1 MSSRRNLTTIAA
13 TLLLA
18 SCGAVTASSSD
29 GSDSATVASTATDAA
44 PTKSSSTTPLPTP
57 LDSAPL
63 DSAPTDSDS
72 TTIAEGITDAE
83 AAFPARLA
91 LTTKDGQILTF
102 SPHED
107 PVVTPGVMAPTANVV
122 VSASFMAGRTMVEW
136 HHLRNDEISASV
148 QIDGDFR
155 PTAVAQDGKLVALI
169 GSSGTSTT
177 VALVTPSDGEVR
189 RWTFDAV
196 LVPEAFA
203 NAFETGSDLPM
214 GVFVI
219 EYLAANTYRVRVID
233 TKTGTLGLPLN
244 LRDKSQTV
252 DEVMTAVS
260 RTAVFEPNNQL
271 LFTLYQDA
279 TEGGEN
285 VGSFIHTLGL
295 FNGVW
300 CLDVPRQLGLADHP
314 GALAVSPDGSRLFA
328 ASSTGGVAGYLIS
341 DITTAGPGM
350 PAARATAALAA
361 SSQRAAIGAS
371 NDQVVVAFGG
381 SLFRLDPATLTV
393 KDSFTWD
400 MSVEAVTVLD
410 DGSLII
416 VGSGRMTMVSPDD
429 QIMAERVLP
438 GDFAEVTR
446 VAVVG

>member
-29 GSDSATVASTATDAA
+29 ASDPAVIATTGTDAA
-44 PTKSSSTTPLPTP
+44 RTESAS
-57 LDSAPL
+57 SAPVTE
-63 DSAPTDSDS
+63 PTDTAS
-72 TTIAEGITDAE
+72 TEVAGITDAE

-107 PVVTPGVMAPTANVV
+107 PVVTPGVMAPTGKVV

-169 GSSGTSTT
+169 DSSGTTTT
-177 VALVTPSDGEVR
+177 VVLATPSEGEVR

-203 NAFETGSDLPM
+203 NAFEIGSDLPM

-219 EYLAANTYRVRVID
+219 EYLAANTYRVRIID
-233 TKTGTLGLPLN
+233 TKFGTLGLPLN

-252 DEVMTAVS
+252 DEIMTAVS

-279 TEGGEN
+279 TEGGEK

-300 CLDVPRQLGLADHP
+300 CLDVPAELGLADHP
-314 GALAVSPDGSRLFA
+314 GALAVNPSGSRLFA
-328 ASSTGGVAGYLIS
+328 ASSTGGVAGYAVN
-341 DITTAGPGM
+341 DITNFGPEM
-350 PAARATAALAA
+350 PEARATAELGGEAT
-361 SSQRAAIGAS
+361 RAAVGAS
-371 NDQVVVAFGG
+371 DKEVVVALDGRIY
-381 SLFRLDPATLTV
+381 RLDPATLEV
-393 KDSFTWD
+393 RDAFTWD
-400 MSVEAVTVLD
+400 MGVEGLTVQG
-410 DGSLII
+410 DGSIII
-416 VGSGRMTMVSPDD
+416 VGTGRMTMVSPVD
-429 QIMAERVLP
+429 QIMAERILP
-438 GDFAEVTR
+438 AGTGEVTR

>member
-29 GSDSATVASTATDAA
+29 ASEPAVVPSSATDVAS
-44 PTKSSSTTPLPTP
+44 TKSSSSSPVTEPDTASTEV
-57 LDSAPL
+57 AGI
-63 DSAPTDSDS
+63 SDV
-72 TTIAEGITDAE
+72 E

-91 LTTKDGQILTF
+91 LTTKDGQVLTF

-107 PVVTPGVMAPTANVV
+107 PVVTPGVMAPTGNVV
-122 VSASFMAGRTMVEW
+122 VSASFRAGRTMVEW

-169 GSSGTSTT
+169 GSSGPTTT
-177 VALVTPSDGEVR
+177 VVLATPSAGEVR

-203 NAFETGSDLPM
+203 NAFETGSDVPM

-219 EYLAANTYRVRVID
+219 EYLAANTYRVRIID

-279 TEGGEN
+279 TEGGEE

-300 CLDVPRQLGLADHP
+300 CLDVPRELGLADHP
-314 GALAVSPDGSRLFA
+314 GALAVNPSGSRLFA
-328 ASSTGGVAGYLIS
+328 ASSTGGVAGYAVS
-341 DITTAGPGM
+341 DITNFGPEM
-350 PAARATAALAA
+350 PEARATAALGGA
-361 SSQRAAIGAS
+361 SRRAAVGAS
-371 NDQVVVAFGG
+371 DNEVVVALDGRI
-381 SLFRLDPATLTV
+381 FRLDPTTLDV
-393 KDSFTWD
+393 NDAFTWD
-400 MSVEAVTVLD
+400 MGVEGLTVLG
-410 DGSLII
+410 DGSIII
-416 VGSGRMTMVSPDD
+416 VGTGRMTMVSPDD
-429 QIMAERVLP
+429 QIMAERILP
-438 GDFAEVTR
+438 AGTGEVTR

>member
-1 MSSRRNLTTIAA
+1 MSNRGNLIAVAA

-18 SCGAVTASSSD
+18 SCGGVTASSSD
-29 GSDSATVASTATDAA
+29 ASDSVTITPTATDVA
-44 PTKSSSTTPLPTP
+44 PTSS
-57 LDSAPL
+57 A
-63 DSAPTDSDS
+63 S
-72 TTIAEGITDAE
+72 TTITKRITDAE

-102 SPHED
+102 SPHEV
-107 PVVTPGVMAPTANVV
+107 PVVTPGVMAPTGKVA
-122 VSASFMAGRTMVEW
+122 VSAAFMAGRTTVDW
-136 HHLRNDEISASV
+136 HHLSNDEITTSV
-148 QIDGDFR
+148 QIDGDFH

-169 GSSGTSTT
+169 DSSAASTT
-177 VALVTPSDGEVR
+177 VVLATPSEGEVR
-189 RWTFDAV
+189 RWTFNAV

-203 NAFETGSDLPM
+203 NAFDTGSDLPM

-233 TKTGTLGLPLN
+233 TAAGTLGLPLN

-300 CLDVPRQLGLADHP
+300 CLDVPQQLGLADHP
-314 GALAVSPDGSRLFA
+314 GALAVSPSGSRLFA
-328 ASSTGGVAGYLIS
+328 ASSTGGVAGYVVN
-341 DITTAGPGM
+341 DITNFEPTM
-350 PAARATAALAA
+350 PEARATAALGGEAL
-361 SSQRAAIGAS
+361 RAAIGAS
-371 NDQVVVAFGG
+371 DDEVAVALDGRI
-381 SLFRLDPATLTV
+381 FRLDPATLEV
-393 KDSFTWD
+393 RDAFTWD
-400 MSVEAVTVLD
+400 MSVEALTVLG

-416 VGSGRMTMVSPDD
+416 VGTGRMTMVSPDD

-438 GDFAEVTR
+438 GDFAEITR

>member
-1 MSSRRNLTTIAA
+1 MPVSI
-13 TLLLA
+13 
-18 SCGAVTASSSD
+18 
-29 GSDSATVASTATDAA
+29 
-44 PTKSSSTTPLPTP
+44 
-57 LDSAPL
+57 
-63 DSAPTDSDS
+63 PTDSDS

-102 SPHED
+102 SPHND
-107 PVVTPGVMAPTANVV
+107 PVVTPGVMAPTGKVV
-122 VSASFMAGRTMVEW
+122 VSASFIAGRTTVEW

-155 PTAVAQDGKLVALI
+155 PAAVAQDGKLVALI
-169 GSSGTSTT
+169 DSSGTSTT

-203 NAFETGSDLPM
+203 NAFETGSDLPL

-219 EYLAANTYRVRVID
+219 EYLASDTYRVRVID
-233 TKTGTLGLPLN
+233 TQTGALGMPLN

-252 DEVMTAVS
+252 DEIMTAVS

-279 TEGGEN
+279 SEDGEN

-300 CLDVPRQLGLADHP
+300 CLDVPQELGLADHP
-314 GALAVSPDGSRLFA
+314 GALAVNPSGSRLFA
-328 ASSTGGVAGYLIS
+328 ASSTGGVAGYVVS
-341 DITTAGPGM
+341 DITTFGLEM
-350 PAARATAALAA
+350 PEARATAALGGEAT
-361 SSQRAAIGAS
+361 RAAVGAS
-371 NDQVVVAFGG
+371 DQEVVVAVDGRIY
-381 SLFRLDPATLTV
+381 RLDPATLEV
-393 KDSFTWD
+393 RDAFTWD
-400 MSVEAVTVLD
+400 MSVEALTVLD

-416 VGSGRMTMVSPDD
+416 VGTGRMTMVSPDD
-429 QIMAERVLP
+429 QIMAERILP
-438 GDFAEVTR
+438 AGTGEVTR
-446 VAVVG
+446 VAVAG

>member
-29 GSDSATVASTATDAA
+29 ASDPAVVASTATDVVR
-44 PTKSSSTTPLPTP
+44 TKSSSTSPVTEQ
-57 LDSAPL
+57 
-63 DSAPTDSDS
+63 TDTAS
-72 TTIAEGITDAE
+72 TEAAGITDAE

-91 LTTKDGQILTF
+91 VTTKDGQVLTF

-107 PVVTPGVMAPTANVV
+107 PVVTPGVMAPTGKVV

-136 HHLRNDEISASV
+136 HHVRNDEISASI
-148 QIDGDFR
+148 QIDGDFH
-155 PTAVAQDGKLVALI
+155 PTAVAQDGKLVALV
-169 GSSGTSTT
+169 GSTPTSTT
-177 VALVTPSDGEVR
+177 VVLATPSQGEVR

-203 NAFETGSDLPM
+203 NAFDTGSDVPM

-233 TKTGTLGLPLN
+233 TATGTLGLPLN
-244 LRDKSQTV
+244 LRDKGQTV

-300 CLDVPRQLGLADHP
+300 CLDVPRELGLADHP

-328 ASSTGGVAGYLIS
+328 ASSIGGVAGYVVS
-341 DITTAGPGM
+341 DITNYGPEM
-350 PAARATAALAA
+350 PSARANAALDA

-371 NDQVVVAFGG
+371 NDQVVVALGG
-381 SLFRLDPATLTV
+381 SLFRLDPATLSV

-400 MSVEAVTVLD
+400 MSVEALTVLD
-410 DGSLII
+410 DGSLVI
-416 VGSGRMTMVSPDD
+416 VGTGRMTMVSPDD
-429 QIMAERVLP
+429 QIMAERILP

>member
-18 SCGAVTASSSD
+18 SCGAVTASSSAA
-29 GSDSATVASTATDAA
+29 SDPAVVASIATDVA
-44 PTKSSSTTPLPTP
+44 PTKSASTAPVTEQTDTASTEVLP
-57 LDSAPL
+57 
-63 DSAPTDSDS
+63 
-72 TTIAEGITDAE
+72 GITDAE
-83 AAFPARLA
+83 VAFPARLA
-91 LTTKDGQILTF
+91 LTTRDGQVLTF

-107 PVVTPGVMAPTANVV
+107 PVVTPGVMAPTGKVV

-136 HHLRNDEISASV
+136 HHLRNDEISAAV

-169 GSSGTSTT
+169 GSSGTTTT
-177 VALVTPSDGEVR
+177 VVLATPSEGEVR

-203 NAFETGSDLPM
+203 NAFETGSNLPM

-219 EYLAANTYRVRVID
+219 EYLAANTYRVRIID

-279 TEGGEN
+279 TEGSEE

-300 CLDVPRQLGLADHP
+300 CLDVPRELGLADHP
-314 GALAVSPDGSRLFA
+314 GALAVNPSGSRLFA
-328 ASSTGGVAGYLIS
+328 ASSTGGVAGYAVS
-341 DITTAGPGM
+341 DITNFGPEM
-350 PAARATAALAA
+350 PEARATAALGGA
-361 SSQRAAIGAS
+361 SRRAAVGAS
-371 NDQVVVAFGG
+371 DNEVVVALDGRI
-381 SLFRLDPATLTV
+381 FRLDPTTLDV
-393 KDSFTWD
+393 NDAFTWD
-400 MSVEAVTVLD
+400 MGVEGLTVLG
-410 DGSLII
+410 DGSIII
-416 VGSGRMTMVSPDD
+416 VGTGRMTMVSPDD
-429 QIMAERVLP
+429 QIMAERILP
-438 GDFAEVTR
+438 AGTGEVTR